1 MEVPMIDGLR
11 VEVPTKEIAQL
22 LDERIK
28 EHRENA
34 EEDEASAKKFTDTE
48 REDDDDAIYDVNPVK
63 RLHRRAAQE
72 RDREASLTFLR
83 DHLVKGE
90 VYSLTADDLRT
101 LEILQGR
108 MY

>member
-1 MEVPMIDGLR
+1 MIEGLKLEVPA
-11 VEVPTKEIAQL
+11 KEIAQL

-34 EEDEASAKKFTDTE
+34 EEDEASAKRLTGTE
-48 REDDDDAIYDVNPVK
+48 REDDDDDGIYDVNPIK
-63 RLHRRAAQE
+63 RLQRRAAQE
-72 RDREASLTFLR
+72 RERETALTFLR

-90 VYSLTADDLRT
+90 VYRLTADDLRT
-101 LEILQGR
+101 LEVLQTR

>member
-1 MEVPMIDGLR
+1 MIDGLR
-11 VEVPTKEIAQL
+11 VEVPAKEIAQL

-28 EHRENA
+28 EHRGNG
-34 EEDEASAKKFTDTE
+34 EEDEASAKKFTTTE
-48 REDDDDAIYDVNPVK
+48 RDDDDEGIYEVSPAK